1 MKLSICP
8 LPVQS
13 LVVGTA
19 LFMAIAA
26 VPVTAQA
33 RDLFVVSVTAGPA
46 VPDVGSNK
54 VLDLVDQLVNN
65 SGQFAPLAGSAYTAG
80 LNYAGVPNAI
90 TFSGNAAG
98 TAATL
103 TIPSTGFSRLFSGAN
118 RRDVEN
124 QIEHFLKTE
133 GSAELA
139 NFFKAMAAQSLVTIT
154 DGNPN
159 SATARSAGDSY
170 QNYGMTFAETKEEK
184 DANKPNNDR
193 VGFGII
199 ADVGTFDANGIKGTV
214 YSLPLFARFKLT
226 DRVGLNLDIPLNYT
240 EIEGAK
246 AFGIGLGVGVPV
258 KVIPRAK
265 DSPWYWQL
273 TPFGGANATGS
284 KDLAAGGLLANGG
297 LNSLLAY
304 DFGVFSVSMGN
315 HFSVHEGI
323 PIGLGGYTFDSGV
336 SQQILKNGLKLD
348 VPIGKRWIFDVYAV
362 HTKFLTAAAL
372 DQYVTVG
379 GEIGYRLLGKADAP
393 NKKGGYIKFGLY
405 ADVGD
410 NYTSAHAQFGSGWKF

>member
-1 MKLSICP
+1 
-8 LPVQS
+8 
-13 LVVGTA
+13 
-19 LFMAIAA
+19 
-26 VPVTAQA
+26 
-33 RDLFVVSVTAGPA
+33 
-46 VPDVGSNK
+46 
-54 VLDLVDQLVNN
+54 
-65 SGQFAPLAGSAYTAG
+65 
-80 LNYAGVPNAI
+80 
-90 TFSGNAAG
+90 
-98 TAATL
+98 
-103 TIPSTGFSRLFSGAN
+103 
-118 RRDVEN
+118 
-124 QIEHFLKTE
+124 LKTE

-139 NFFKAMAAQSLVTIT
+139 KFFKAMAAQSLVTIT

-184 DANKPNNDR
+184 DADKPNTAR

-199 ADVGTFDANGIKGTV
+199 ADVGSFDANGIKGTT
-214 YSLPLFARFKLT
+214 YSLPMFARFKLT
-226 DRVGLNLDIPLNYT
+226 DRVGLNLDLPLNYT

-246 AFGIGLGVGVPV
+246 AFGVGLGVGLPV

-304 DFGVFSVSMGN
+304 DFGAFAVSMGN
-315 HFSVHEGI
+315 HFSIHEGV

-336 SQQILKNGLKLD
+336 SQQILKNGFKLD
-348 VPIGKRWIFDVYAV
+348 VPVGQRWIFDVYAV
-362 HTKFLTAAAL
+362 HTKFLTAAAV
-372 DQYVTVG
+372 DQYITMG
-379 GEIGYRLLGKADAP
+379 GEVGYRMLGKAGAA
-393 NKKGGYIKFGLY
+393 KKGGGYMKLGLY